1 MGKIIKTLCL
11 ALAVLVALGLTQLKK
26 QNRESTRR
34 ELNRQA
40 EAVELAVD
48 ALESEEIT
56 HQKNL
61 VKWYNYNL
69 KLGTTGLE
77 SAYETILNFGG
88 GRMAVLGVPEW
99 ELRMAIYHGSGG
111 TVNHD
116 PATALPLGGREHHT
130 ILYLTED
137 LPWAEGMSLYIDCLG
152 QRLTYRVESV
162 ETVDGLRRADFTG
175 RAGENLLTLVF
186 DRGETHTLIRCTRC
200 GELVLRQGETGARFP
215 WAAPAAALPA
225 LILVW
230 IWRGKRPVKHERKGK
245 NWGLYRKNRGKA
257 KLF

>member
-26 QNRESTRR
+26 QNRVSMCE

-40 EAVELAVD
+40 EAVESVVATLAP
-48 ALESEEIT
+48 EEIA
-56 HQKNL
+56 HERNL
-61 VKWYNYNL
+61 ARWYNYNL
-69 KLGTTGLE
+69 ELGTTGLE

-111 TVNHD
+111 TANHD
-116 PATALPLGGREHHT
+116 PATALPLGGRERHT
-130 ILYLTED
+130 LLYLAED
-137 LPWAEGMSLYIDCLG
+137 YPWAEGMSLYIDCLG

-186 DRGETHTLIRCTRC
+186 DRGETHTLIRCTLC

-230 IWRGKRPVKHERKGK
+230 IWRGKRPTKYARKG
-245 NWGLYRKNRGKA
+245 GFLEFCRKNREKTQ
-257 KLF
+257 LS